1 VLTDGTHLLVG
12 CESGDIR
19 VLDLASGAELK
30 NVRAH
35 QGACGCVA
43 PLRACGHQ

>member
-19 VLDLASGAELK
+19 VMDLASGAELK
-30 NVRAH
+30 IVCAH
-35 QGACGCVA
+35 QGACG
-43 PLRACGHQ
+43 